1 VRVLGLI
8 HSRPHAFGINRASW
22 NHASLAA
29 AYKQRYEETISK
41 STVGCILQKAGYKM
55 KKARRVLSSP
65 DPEYREKVDLVLG
78 TL

>member
-8 HSRPHAFGINRASW
+8 HSRPQAFGINRASW
-22 NHASLAA
+22 NHASLAT
-29 AYKQRYEETISK
+29 AYKQCYEETISK